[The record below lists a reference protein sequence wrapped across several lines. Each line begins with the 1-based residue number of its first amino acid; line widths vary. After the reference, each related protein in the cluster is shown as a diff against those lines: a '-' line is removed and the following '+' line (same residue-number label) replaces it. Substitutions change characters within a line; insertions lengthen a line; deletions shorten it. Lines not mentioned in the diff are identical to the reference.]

1 MKETTQQYIQRILGY
16 VEGKD
21 PLKIQQTTAAKLEK
35 TLKSVNK
42 RELSA
47 RPAPDK
53 WSIQEI
59 IAHLAECELVAGWR
73 YRSILNTNGTPIQA
87 FDQDAWART
96 SDYAHMDPKK
106 SLQMFRVLREANLAL
121 LSSIPKEKWNNY
133 GVHQER
139 GNESVA
145 HVVRMF
151 AGHDLNHLQQIEKL
165 AKKPRSKAAAS
176 RG

>member
-21 PLKIQQTTAAKLEK
+21 PLKTQQATAAKLEK

-42 RELSA
+42 RDLAA

-73 YRSILNTNGTPIQA
+73 YRSILNNNGTTIQA
-87 FDQDAWART
+87 FDQDAWAKT
-96 SDYAHMDPKK
+96 SDYSHADPKK
-106 SLQMFRVLREANLAL
+106 SLQMFRVLRDANLAL
-121 LSSIPKEKWNNY
+121 LASLPKDKWLNY
-133 GVHQER
+133 GVHEER
-139 GNESVA
+139 GNESIA
-145 HVVRMF
+145 HLVRMF

-165 AKKPRSKAAAS
+165 AKKPRAKTAAA

>member
-21 PLKIQQTTAAKLEK
+21 PLKTQQTTAAKLEK

-42 RELSA
+42 RDLAA

-73 YRSILNTNGTPIQA
+73 YRSILNNNGTTIQA
-87 FDQDAWART
+87 FDQDAWAKT
-96 SDYAHMDPKK
+96 SDYSHADPK
-106 SLQMFRVLREANLAL
+106 NLCRCFACCATRTWPCL
-121 LSSIPKEKWNNY
+121 PQFPRTSGLTT
-133 GVHQER
+133 
-139 GNESVA
+139 ES
-145 HVVRMF
+145 M
-151 AGHDLNHLQQIEKL
+151 
-165 AKKPRSKAAAS
+165 RSAATNPS
-176 RG
+176 RTSCACSPGTI

>member
-21 PLKIQQTTAAKLEK
+21 PLKTQQTTAAKLEK

-42 RELSA
+42 CDLAA
-47 RPAPDK
+47 RPASDK

-73 YRSILNTNGTPIQA
+73 YRSILNNNGTTIQA
-87 FDQDAWART
+87 FDQDAWAKT
-96 SDYAHMDPKK
+96 SDYSHADPKK
-106 SLQMFRVLREANLAL
+106 SLQMFRVLRDANLAL
-121 LSSIPKEKWNNY
+121 LASIPKDKWLNY
-133 GVHQER
+133 GVHEER
-139 GNESVA
+139 GNESIA
-145 HVVRMF
+145 HLVRMF

-165 AKKPRSKAAAS
+165 VKKPRSKAAAARS
-176 RG
+176 